1 MDDHI
6 DHIDHIDPIDPI
18 AAGPVTRRAALGL
31 SLAAAGAA
39 VLAPPPSRAQA
50 ARAPLRIVGPWE
62 IAGLAPASS
71 GHVFTRLQIAET
83 LMDAHDDGTPLP
95 GLAARWRVSD
105 DGLAWRFELRP
116 GARFHDGTAVTADA
130 VARCLRAARTPPAL
144 LSQAPIVAI
153 EPDDGAG
160 IVTIRLATP
169 HDGLPSLLA
178 HSSTLVLAP
187 SSYAA
192 DGGVRAIVGSGPY
205 RAVVVEPPQ
214 RVATVVFEG
223 WDGPRPA
230 IERVEY
236 LCASRPET
244 RALMAESG
252 QADLAYG
259 LDPVSLARLRR
270 RGRVRI
276 AAVTLP
282 RTVIVKVNA
291 GLKQLA
297 DVRVRRAL
305 SLSIDRAGIARALL
319 RDPDLAAT
327 QLFPPTL
334 AGWHDPALAPLTHDP
349 AAAARLL
356 TEAGWHAGAD
366 GLLDPD
372 GQPLRLALRTFVDRP
387 ELPVIATAL
396 QAQWREAGIAV
407 RVAIGNSGDVPIG
420 HRDGSLQLALAAR
433 NYATVPDPTGTL
445 AQDFGPKGGDWGA
458 MGWHDDGLTR
468 ALDELRRGRPTP
480 ERAAVLRERVAAA
493 LQEGLPV
500 IPVAWYR
507 QQVALGDR
515 IDGVSLDPLERS
527 YRLTRMRWRA

>member
-1 MDDHI
+1 MPVGAGAAAD
-6 DHIDHIDPIDPI
+6 
-18 AAGPVTRRAALGL
+18 AGPDTAPALTRRAALRL
-31 SLAAAGAA
+31 SLAAGAVAA
-39 VLAPPPSRAQA
+39 VPPDAFAQA
-50 ARAPLRIVGPWE
+50 DRAPLRIVGPWE

-71 GHVFTRLQIAET
+71 GFVFTRLQVAET

-95 GLAARWRVSD
+95 GLAVRWRVSD
-105 DGLAWRFELRP
+105 DRLTWHFELRP
-116 GARFHDGTAVTADA
+116 GARFHDGTPVTAGA
-130 VARCLRAARTPPAL
+130 VAHGLRAARTPPAL
-144 LSQAPIVAI
+144 LSLAPVAAI

-160 IVTIRLATP
+160 AVTIRLSAP
-169 HDGLPSLLA
+169 YAGLPALLA
-178 HSSTLVLAP
+178 HSSTMVLAP

-192 DGGVRAIVGSGPY
+192 DGAVRAIVGSGPY
-205 RAVVVEPPQ
+205 RAVAVEAPQ
-214 RVATVVFEG
+214 RVETALSES

-230 IERVEY
+230 VERVAY

-244 RALMAESG
+244 RALMAEGG

-270 RGRVRI
+270 RGALRI
-276 AAVTLP
+276 ASVTLP

-291 GLKQLA
+291 GPGPLA

-305 SLSIDRAGIARALL
+305 SLAIDRAGIAKALL
-319 RDPDLAAT
+319 RDPELAAT

-334 AGWHDPALAPLTHDP
+334 GLWHDPALAPLGHDP

-356 TEAGWHAGAD
+356 AEAGWRAASD
-366 GLLDPD
+366 GLRDPD
-372 GQPLRLALRTFVDRP
+372 GRPLGLSLRTFVDRP

-407 RVAIGNSGDVPIG
+407 RVVIGNSGDVPIG
-420 HRDGSLQLALAAR
+420 HRDGSLRLALAAR

-445 AQDFGPKGGDWGA
+445 AQDFGPRGGDWGA
-458 MGWHDDGLTR
+458 MGWHDD
-468 ALDELRRGRPTP
+468 ALVAALAELQRGTPTP
-480 ERAAVLRERVAAA
+480 ARAAALRARVAAT
-493 LQEGLPV
+493 LQDGLPV

-507 QQVALGDR
+507 QQVAVGDR
-515 IDGVSLDPLERS
+515 LDGVSLDPLERS